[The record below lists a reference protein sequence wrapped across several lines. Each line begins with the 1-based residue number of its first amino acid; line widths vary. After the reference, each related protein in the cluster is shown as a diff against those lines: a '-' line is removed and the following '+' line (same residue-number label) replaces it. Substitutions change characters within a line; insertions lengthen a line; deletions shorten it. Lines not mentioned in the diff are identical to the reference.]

1 MQHCTDPP
9 NFVPR
14 VVPSLQ
20 SNASQ
25 TFPSLKSLLLLFS
38 SQRSVCSL
46 RILKYTIN
54 TGRTKLVQSNFGWQG
69 PFLSEPFKAL
79 ASYIHPH
86 LQDNHLPRLRMN
98 PNDPNAHQ
106 VPQPNHSSGIPPQ
119 YYSFMAQPSVYPMQP
134 PPTGMPFMTSTM
146 PGMPPLYSP
155 FASQPVYPTG
165 QGPLADV
172 SATRGENGLY
182 QAPEPEGPE
191 PHEAKPFLRLNPAE
205 AAKYIEYWDL
215 ASDGEDTVS
224 GAHAV
229 SFLSR
234 APKVSKAQLR
244 RVWEVADHRKE
255 GFLDQEQFYI
265 ALRLVALAQR
275 GAELSVA
282 GLRNFTGIQLIP
294 NISPPPPPPPPEPE
308 PSSEPLPDS
317 STGTLQAPTVGSAG
331 GSSFSWII
339 TLQIA
344 QKFDDFFNGL
354 AANGGPLLDATAVV
368 PFFVK
373 SGLPKSTLRTIWQL
387 ADVTKDGKLSR
398 EEFRTA
404 MHLVTCIRNRR
415 ITVEELPD
423 YLDPNGLNWVRI
435 EGEPLPEQAPVVGMP
450 QSTPVNVSLQ
460 GEQAD
465 SASQSLL
472 STPSLGLAHPGSS
485 QQLTDQAVETMPALD
500 HSQPFQIPAVQ
511 NLPDEGTRQ
520 EAMWRQE
527 AQAERDERR
536 RMLEELRLEREEM
549 ERTRREMEAMR
560 TEMLQ
565 LRLGNSTAP
574 NNMGAAPQNAQKL
587 PQTTPEQQ
595 VNLSQSAEPQ
605 SSTNH
610 EGTLL
615 GELASESNVPSQNR
629 SNTVLDS
636 SALNS
641 SQSASQTKSVFV
653 EDDVIPTTHR
663 KKNDIR
669 TDNKI
674 NEASREGDA
683 DSDNDEDDDDFW
695 GGLGPKPT
703 LGASGTQ
710 NANSN
715 GANGGTSAVTKTFGG
730 TELDDWV
737 F

>member
-1 MQHCTDPP
+1 M
-9 NFVPR
+9 
-14 VVPSLQ
+14 S
-20 SNASQ
+20 
-25 TFPSLKSLLLLFS
+25 
-38 SQRSVCSL
+38 
-46 RILKYTIN
+46 
-54 TGRTKLVQSNFGWQG
+54 
-69 PFLSEPFKAL
+69 
-79 ASYIHPH
+79 
-86 LQDNHLPRLRMN
+86 
-98 PNDPNAHQ
+98 
-106 VPQPNHSSGIPPQ
+106 
-119 YYSFMAQPSVYPMQP
+119 
-134 PPTGMPFMTSTM
+134 STM

-155 FASQPVYPTG
+155 FASQPVYPIG

-172 SATRGENGLY
+172 SATRGDNGLY
-182 QAPEPEGPE
+182 RAPEPEGPE

-244 RVWEVADHRKE
+244 RVWEVADHRKD

-308 PSSEPLPDS
+308 PSSEPPPDS
-317 STGTLQAPTVGSAG
+317 STGTLQAPTVGAVG

-344 QKFDDFFNGL
+344 QKFDEFFNGL
-354 AANGGPLLDATAVV
+354 AADGAPLLDAAAVV

-423 YLDPNGLNWVRI
+423 HLDPNSLNWVRI
-435 EGEPLPEQAPVVGMP
+435 EGEPLPEQAPVVGMA
-450 QSTPVNVSLQ
+450 QSASVNVSLQ

-465 SASQSLL
+465 RASQASL
-472 STPSLGLAHPGSS
+472 STPSLGLAHPGLS
-485 QQLTDQAVETMPALD
+485 QQLTDQTAETMPASD
-500 HSQPFQIPAVQ
+500 HSQTSQVPAVQ

-565 LRLGNSTAP
+565 LRLGKSAAS
-574 NNMGAAPQNAQKL
+574 NNMGAGSENAPKL
-587 PQTTPEQQ
+587 SQTTSKQQ
-595 VNLSQSAEPQ
+595 VNLSLSAQPQ
-605 SSTNH
+605 SSTNL
-610 EGTLL
+610 EETLL
-615 GELASESNVPSQNR
+615 GELGSESNIPPQHR
-629 SNTVLDS
+629 FNTVLDS
-636 SALNS
+636 KALNPA
-641 SQSASQTKSVFV
+641 QSTSQTKPVFV
-653 EDDVIPTTHR
+653 EDNAIPTTPR
-663 KKNDIR
+663 KKNDVR
-669 TDNKI
+669 TDNENNK
-674 NEASREGDA
+674 APREGDA
-683 DSDNDEDDDDFW
+683 DSDDDEDDDDDDFW

-703 LGASGTQ
+703 LGAGGTQ
-710 NANSN
+710 DSDSN
-715 GANGGTSAVTKTFGG
+715 GANGGTSTATKTFGG
-730 TELDDWV
+730 SELDDWV